1 MIKKHFKEKKV
12 TGTFSSMF
20 LSEKKEEHTSNKM
33 KQHRF
38 LALTFTVI
46 ILNRYHKFNAFYEIV
61 FYEKSNSVYSSI

>member
-20 LSEKKEEHTSNKM
+20 LSEKKRNILNKM

-61 FYEKSNSVYSSI
+61 FYEKSNSVYSSL